1 MNRKVLALGR
11 MKAGQMNR
19 TEAAYAAY
27 LERQKQIGEIA
38 WYRFESIKLKV
49 ADNRC
54 WYAPDFVVMKS
65 TGEIQLHEVKG
76 SKAIFQD
83 DARVKCKV
91 VSDEYP
97 FRLFICYPKKGDWL
111 LEEL

>member
-1 MNRKVLALGR
+1 MNRKVFALGR
-11 MKAGQMNR
+11 MKSGQMNR

-54 WYAPDFVVMKS
+54 WYAPDFVVMQS

-97 FRLFICYPKKGDWL
+97 FRLFICYPKKR
-111 LEEL
+111 